1 MSTPTL
7 DVITIGRASVD
18 LYGQQIGGR
27 LEDMASFIKAVGGCP
42 ANIAIGT
49 ARLGLKSGLITR
61 VGDEAMG
68 RFIREQMQRE
78 GVDTAGIHTDPARL
92 TALVVLGVRDE
103 KQFPLIFY
111 RDNCADMA
119 IDESDVDEAYVASA
133 AAIVVTGTH
142 FSKPNT
148 DAAQR
153 RAIAFARK
161 HGRKVVFD
169 VDYRPNLWGL
179 AGHGAGEERYIRAD
193 HVTAHLQTILP
204 DCDLIVGTEEEL
216 AIAGGSEDTLETLRR
231 IRAISG
237 ATIVCKRGPMGCVV
251 FPADI
256 PDSLDDGVKGPGF
269 PVEVYNVL
277 GAGDAFMSG
286 FLRGWLRGEPL
297 ETACAYA
304 NASGAFAVSRLLC
317 SPEIPTF
324 AELRYFLENG
334 SKERALRKDAVINHI
349 HWATTRRPAADG
361 LMAFAIDHRAQM
373 EAMAD
378 EAGAS
383 REKISAFKV
392 LAVKAAARVAGG
404 QPGFGMLID
413 GIYGR
418 EALFRAADHPFWIGR
433 PVELPGSR
441 PLEFEGGGD
450 VGTSL
455 IEWPVGQTIKCLC
468 FYHPDDPGDLKE
480 QQERQ
485 LLRLYAAAR
494 TVGRELLVE
503 IIAGKHG
510 PLRDDTVSSVVQ
522 RLYDLGIKPDWW
534 KLEPL
539 RTAAA
544 WRAVADVI
552 ERNDPLCRG
561 IVLLGLEAPEEDLEA
576 AFAAA
581 AREPLVKGFAVG
593 RTIFNEPARAW
604 LRGALSDEAAID
616 AMASKFAR
624 LVGAWQAASG
634 HAAAAQ

>member
-1 MSTPTL
+1 MSTPAL

-18 LYGQQIGGR
+18 LYGQQVGGR
-27 LEDMASFIKAVGGCP
+27 LEDMSSFTKAVGGCP

-49 ARLGLKSGLITR
+49 ARLGLKSALITR

-78 GVDTAGIHTDPARL
+78 GVAIEGVHTDPARL
-92 TALVVLGVRDE
+92 TALVILGVRDE

-119 IDESDVDEAYVASA
+119 LDESDIDEALIASA

-142 FSKPNT
+142 FSQPNT

-153 RAIAFARK
+153 KAIRLAKK

-179 AGHGAGEERYIRAD
+179 AGHGAGEERYIKAD
-193 HVTAHLQTILP
+193 HVTQHLQTILP

-231 IRAISG
+231 IRAISAG
-237 ATIVCKRGPMGCVV
+237 TIVCKRGPMGCVV
-251 FPADI
+251 FPGAI
-256 PDSLDDGVKGPGF
+256 PASLDDGIRGPGF

-277 GAGDAFMSG
+277 GAGDAFLSG

-324 AELRYFLENG
+324 TELSYFLDHG
-334 SKERALRKDAVINHI
+334 SKERALRKDAALNHI
-349 HWATTRRPAADG
+349 HWATTRRPAPEG
-361 LMAFAIDHRAQM
+361 LMALAVDHRAQM

-378 EAGAS
+378 EIGVS
-383 REKISAFKV
+383 RERISAFKA
-392 LAVKAAARVAGG
+392 LAVKAAGRIAAGR
-404 QPGFGMLID
+404 PGFGMLID

-441 PLEFEGGGD
+441 PLEFEGGPD

-455 IEWPVGQTIKCLC
+455 IEWPVGHTIKCLC
-468 FYHPDDPGDLKE
+468 FYHPSDTAALKE

-485 LLRLYAAAR
+485 LLRLHAAAR
-494 TVGRELLVE
+494 TVGRELLIE

-510 PLRDDTVSSVVQ
+510 PLEDDTVSSVVQ

-539 RTAAA
+539 KTAAA
-544 WRAVADVI
+544 WRAVAEVI

-576 AFAAA
+576 AFAVAA
-581 AREPLVKGFAVG
+581 SQPMVKGFAVG

-604 LRGALSDEAAID
+604 LRGDLSDEDAVD
-616 AMASKFAR
+616 AMASRFAR
-624 LVGAWQAASG
+624 LVQAWQSASG
-634 HAAAAQ
+634 QAAAAQ